1 MNLLGHKKLLKL
13 KAWLLPGMKVKRW
26 FSLSIFGALLVILGL
41 GILFDLHP
49 VDQSIQLIRAL
60 AEHSPSAVSGS
71 IVFLL
76 GFTVIII
83 GLKKVNSSLMEAI
96 DPGERSHLLETLY
109 RRRKLDKGPKI
120 VAIGGGT
127 GLSTILKGLKHI
139 TNNLT
144 AIVTVGDDG
153 GSSGRLRE
161 EMGVLPPGDI
171 RNCIAA
177 LADEEDL
184 VTELFQY
191 RFKSGNGLEGHSFGN
206 LFLSALCA
214 ITGDMV
220 RAVKESSK
228 VLAIRGKVLPATL
241 DDMRLIAEMEDGRVI
256 MGESNIPEAN
266 GKIKRLKAH
275 PANLVPLDDA
285 VQSINEAD
293 LIIMGPGSL
302 YTSIIPNLLIKE
314 ITNAISVAKAK
325 KIYICNIMSQPGE
338 TDNYTVADHVE
349 AILEHSDK
357 NVIDTVFVNDN
368 LPKNLALK
376 YKAANSL
383 PVKLDQDRLRKHGIN
398 VVFKRL
404 IEENKEGFVRHSP
417 KMLAKAVGH
426 WYKSVQKEGN
436 AEKSNNERQLL

>member
-26 FSLSIFGALLVILGL
+26 FSLALFGALLVILGL
-41 GILFDLHP
+41 GILFNLHP
-49 VDQSIQLIRAL
+49 IDQSIQLIRAL
-60 AEHSPSAVSGS
+60 AEHSPSVVSGS
-71 IVFLL
+71 IIFIF
-76 GFTVIII
+76 GFTIII
-83 GLKKVNSSLMEAI
+83 VGLKKVNSSLMEAI
-96 DPGERSHLLETLY
+96 DPGERAHLLETLY

-256 MGESNIPEAN
+256 MGESNIPEAK
-266 GKIKRLKAH
+266 GKIKKLKAH

-285 VQSINEAD
+285 VQAINDAD

-314 ITNAISVAKAK
+314 ITSAISSAKAK
-325 KIYICNIMSQPGE
+325 KVYICNIMSQPGE

-349 AILEHSDK
+349 AILEHSDS

-376 YKAANSL
+376 YKAADSL
-383 PVKLDQDRLRKHGIN
+383 PVKLDHERVRKHGID

-404 IEENKEGFVRHSP
+404 IEENKEGLVRHSP
-417 KMLAKAVGH
+417 KMLAKAVSH
-426 WYKSVQKEGN
+426 WYKSLQKEN
-436 AEKSNNERQLL
+436 TIEKSKGEKQLL